1 MKFIA
6 IMLAVALFPVI
17 AKAQIFSPSL
27 AVAFQVINNSS
38 ATPKTTEPEI
48 FSFTV
53 VKSSLLAQLN
63 WSAFSGKNNKG
74 FRIERS
80 SDGILFSQVAIVPSQ
95 AGGSTPAQKLNY
107 IYFDDKPF
115 PGVNY
120 YRLTQLTDSSGS
132 EQHSAVA
139 EVSFTRD
146 SINVYPNPAKDI
158 LYVQVPIAIG
168 RQNENA
174 VIQIVDLTGKK
185 VKEQKIFLNGN
196 TSLSIDISNL
206 PKSIYNLILKRETKT
221 EQQKFVKQ

>member
-6 IMLAVALFPVI
+6 ITLAVALFPII

-27 AVAFQVINNSS
+27 AVALHVINNSS
-38 ATPKTTEPEI
+38 ATPKTKEPEI

-95 AGGSTPAQKLNY
+95 AGSSTPAQKLNY

-115 PGVNY
+115 SGMNY
-120 YRLTQLTDSSGS
+120 YRLSQTDSTGN
-132 EQHSAVA
+132 ELYSAIA
-139 EVSFTRD
+139 EVSFAKD
-146 SINVYPNPAKDI
+146 SINVYPNPAKDNI
-158 LYVQVPIAIG
+158 TIDGLAGNESIELYN
-168 RQNENA
+168 QNG
-174 VIQIVDLTGKK
+174 QL
-185 VKEQKIFLNGN
+185 VKNKMPQG
-196 TSLSIDISNL
+196 
-206 PKSIYNLILKRETKT
+206 
-221 EQQKFVKQ
+221 Q